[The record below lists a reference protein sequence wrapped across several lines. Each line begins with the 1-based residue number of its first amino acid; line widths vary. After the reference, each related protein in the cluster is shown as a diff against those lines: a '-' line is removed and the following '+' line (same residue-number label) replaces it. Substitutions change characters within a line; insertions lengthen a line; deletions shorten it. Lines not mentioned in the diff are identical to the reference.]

1 MSAYQARIIWQRGNA
16 PFAGAKYSRAHE
28 WHFDGG
34 TVVPAS
40 ASTHV
45 VPLPYSVEAA
55 VDPEEAFVAS
65 LSSCHM
71 LWFLHLAAKAGHMVD
86 AYEDDAEGT
95 LARDERG
102 RDAMT
107 RVLLRPR
114 VTFSGA
120 SIPTAD
126 AYADLHHRAHE
137 ACFIASSVR
146 SEVVC
151 APEMTIRPS
160 SP

>member
-1 MSAYQARIIWQRGNA
+1 MSDYQARVTWQRGA
-16 PFAGAKYSRAHE
+16 GPFAAAKYSRAHE

-34 TVVPAS
+34 VVVPAS
-40 ASTHV
+40 ASTQH

-71 LWFLHLAAKAGHMVD
+71 LWFLALAAKAGHTVD
-86 AYEDDAEGT
+86 AYEDDARGT
-95 LARDERG
+95 LAKDDRG

-107 RVLLRPR
+107 RVLLKPR
-114 VTFSGA
+114 VTFSGT
-120 SIPTAD
+120 SIPSAD
-126 AYADLHHRAHE
+126 AFVDLHHRAHE

-151 APEMTIRPS
+151 EPEMSVRPTT
-160 SP
+160 P